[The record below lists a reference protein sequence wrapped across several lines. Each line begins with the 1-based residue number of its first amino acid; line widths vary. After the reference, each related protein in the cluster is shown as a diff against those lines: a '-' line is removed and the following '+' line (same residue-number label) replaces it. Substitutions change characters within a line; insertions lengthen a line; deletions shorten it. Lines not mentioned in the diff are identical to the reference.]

1 MTHKSQDNF
10 WGNIQDKN
18 LVIDSDNAISR
29 LFFASVSKRVL
40 VQRLSCENKFDLRE
54 NEPMGET
61 QFHMNGFERR
71 LVLTQRLLK
80 SNSETAS

>member
-40 VQRLSCENKFDLRE
+40 VQRLSCKNKFYYDAD
-54 NEPMGET
+54 G
-61 QFHMNGFERR
+61 
-71 LVLTQRLLK
+71 
-80 SNSETAS
+80 A